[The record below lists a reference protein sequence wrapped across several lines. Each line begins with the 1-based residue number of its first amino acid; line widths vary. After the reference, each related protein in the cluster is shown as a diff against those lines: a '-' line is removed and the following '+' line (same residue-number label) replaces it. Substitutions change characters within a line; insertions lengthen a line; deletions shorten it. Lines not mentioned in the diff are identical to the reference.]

1 MGRFLQGRRRQGK
14 KTNGDLSDSLVTVL
28 DPPSTASEAY
38 RTVRTSLLYS
48 QVDMLPKVLVITSPG
63 LKEGK
68 STICANLG
76 VVLAQV
82 GKNTLVMDCDLRKPA
97 MHKIFGIRNFYG
109 VVDALAGEEMPEGEW
124 PEAVPGLKVAPA
136 GLIPPNPAELL
147 SSKRFADLLGGVRE
161 KFDYV
166 LIDAPSV
173 GGPFPDSSILA
184 VQADGVLLVLDS
196 QNTRRRSSREAVRY
210 LESVGARIFGMVM
223 NNMKAKKSSLLR

>member
-1 MGRFLQGRRRQGK
+1 MDRFPQGRRRQDR

-28 DPPSTASEAY
+28 DPPSAASEAY

-48 QVDMLPKVLVITSPG
+48 QVDTLPKVIVITSPG

-97 MHKIFGIRNFYG
+97 IHKILGIRNFYG
-109 VVDALAGEEMPEGEW
+109 VVDALAGEEMPEGGW
-124 PEAVPGLKVAPA
+124 PEAVPGLKVATA
-136 GLIPPNPAELL
+136 GLMPSNPVELL
-147 SSKRFADLLGGVRE
+147 SSKRFTHLLEGERE

-166 LIDAPSV
+166 LIDAPPA
-173 GGPFPDSSILA
+173 GGALSDSWILA
-184 VQADGVLLVLDS
+184 VQADGVLLVLDC
-196 QNTRRRSSREAVRY
+196 QNTSNRSLREAVRN

-223 NNMKAKKSSLLR
+223 NNMKVEKNSLLR

>member
-1 MGRFLQGRRRQGK
+1 
-14 KTNGDLSDSLVTVL
+14 
-28 DPPSTASEAY
+28 
-38 RTVRTSLLYS
+38 
-48 QVDMLPKVLVITSPG
+48 MLPKVLVITSPG

-109 VVDALAGEEMPEGEW
+109 VVDALAGEEMPEGGW
-124 PEAVPGLKVAPA
+124 PEAVPGLKVATA
-136 GLIPPNPAELL
+136 GLMPTNPAELL

-166 LIDAPSV
+166 LIDAPPV
-173 GGPFPDSSILA
+173 GGPFSDSSILA
-184 VQADGVLLVLDS
+184 VQADGVLLVFDS
-196 QNTRRRSSREAVRY
+196 QNTRRRSLREAVRN
-210 LESVGARIFGMVM
+210 LSSVGARILGMVM
-223 NNMKAKKSSLLR
+223 NNVKA